1 MLQSSNPIAQQ
12 SQRWIVQAL
21 LDLMGKEE
29 YDRISVT
36 RICSKAGLD
45 RRTFYR
51 NFESKNDVLE
61 HYIRFLGEEYINMY
75 TAIGKPDKYTAAKVF
90 FEFWSKHLDFI
101 RNIKKCGL
109 SDFAFQRFGKFT
121 REHTELLVGDE
132 ICDLPSE
139 YVFAYR
145 IGGFWNV
152 MLTWADDGE
161 VKSADEMAK
170 IMSRIA

>member
-61 HYIRFLGEEYINMY
+61 HYI
-75 TAIGKPDKYTAAKVF
+75 D
-90 FEFWSKHLDFI
+90 
-101 RNIKKCGL
+101 
-109 SDFAFQRFGKFT
+109 
-121 REHTELLVGDE
+121 
-132 ICDLPSE
+132 
-139 YVFAYR
+139 
-145 IGGFWNV
+145 
-152 MLTWADDGE
+152 
-161 VKSADEMAK
+161 
-170 IMSRIA
+170 